1 MSITRRAALKLGA
14 AAGAAALLP
23 WRHALAQALA
33 QPGNLLHKPIPS
45 SGKTLPII
53 GIGTARR
60 YDVGESDAERA
71 PLREVLDEFTKMGG
85 RVLDTA
91 PTYGNAEQVSGD
103 LVRAIGNRDQLFI
116 ATKISLRGQTGRE
129 AGIAQ
134 MEESRRRFG
143 TDFIDLMQ
151 VHNLNDW
158 RTQLDVVHEWKQAGK
173 VGYVGITTS
182 FPRQYQDFEQVMRER
197 ELDFIQVDYAIDNR
211 DAEQRILPLAA
222 ERGMAVLINL
232 PYSRGKVFALVK
244 GMPLPGWASEFDA
257 QSWGQFFLKYVVS
270 HPAVTCAIPGT
281 AKMEYLL
288 DNLGAAR
295 GRLPD
300 AAMRARMESFFDAL

>member
-1 MSITRRAALKLGA
+1 MKITRRQTLQMGL
-14 AAGAAALLP
+14 AAGIAAALP
-23 WRHALAQALA
+23 WRLARA
-33 QPGNLLHKPIPS
+33 QELLHKPIPS
-45 SGKTLPII
+45 SGKSLPII

-60 YDVGESDAERA
+60 YDVGESESERA
-71 PLREVLDEFTKMGG
+71 PLREVLSEFTKMGG
-85 RVLDTA
+85 RVIDTA
-91 PTYGNAEQVSGD
+91 PTYGRAEQVSGD
-103 LVRAIGNRDQLFI
+103 LVRAIGNREQMFI
-116 ATKISLRGQTGRE
+116 ATKVSLRGQTGRD

-134 MEESRRRFG
+134 MERSMRRFG
-143 TDFIDLMQ
+143 TDHIDLMQ

-158 RTQLDVVHEWKQAGK
+158 RTQLDLMSEWKQAGRL
-173 VGYVGITTS
+173 GYVGITTS
-182 FPRQYQDFEQVMRER
+182 FPRQYQEFEQVMRER
-197 ELDFIQVDYAIDNR
+197 DLDFIQVDYAIDNR

-232 PYSRGKVFALVK
+232 PYSRGKVFSKVK
-244 GMPLPGWASEFDA
+244 GHALPDWASEIDA
-257 QSWGQFFLKYVVS
+257 NSWGQFFLKFVVS

-300 AAMRARMESFFDAL
+300 AQMRKKMQVFFDSV